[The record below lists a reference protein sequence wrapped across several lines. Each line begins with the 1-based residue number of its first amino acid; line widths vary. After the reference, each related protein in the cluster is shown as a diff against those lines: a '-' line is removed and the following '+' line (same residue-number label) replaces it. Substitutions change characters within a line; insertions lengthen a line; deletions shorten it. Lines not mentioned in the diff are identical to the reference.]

1 MKFQK
6 NAMSHLTTFLKIL
19 KCSAEKVCKISI
31 KFCLSFK
38 IRRKSVDIIRSNF
51 VDQRVAVS
59 RSDFRGAQMS
69 GASLAG
75 TYVGES
81 IWTEADLSFANLH
94 EANLTK
100 VALTAAN
107 CCGANMYGVN
117 LVLANVSGANFS

>member
-69 GASLAG
+69 GASWLGPMLENQFGLRQISALR
-75 TYVGES
+75 TC
-81 IWTEADLSFANLH
+81 
-94 EANLTK
+94 TK
-100 VALTAAN
+100 RV
-107 CCGANMYGVN
+107 
-117 LVLANVSGANFS
+117 